1 MLFACTKDFL
11 LSNSQSEVGR
21 GKLIDELNSQID
33 VIIDREIKPVVLH
46 GEFGWDEYKV
56 FKRNILAIRRS
67 EIDPDLKE
75 NFIPIAYSIMNVLV
89 TAVFNMDVMERM
101 VNDEAINT
109 DSPLKKI
116 HDLKEMLDR
125 FPAYLKEAADS
136 IVEMLESAYLVFS
149 SNSPK
154 EKYLRE
160 YLTAHSKGR
169 TALIVPKAYYVK
181 SA

>member
-89 TAVFNMDVMERM
+89 PETA
-101 VNDEAINT
+101 
-109 DSPLKKI
+109 
-116 HDLKEMLDR
+116 
-125 FPAYLKEAADS
+125 
-136 IVEMLESAYLVFS
+136 FS
-149 SNSPK
+149 SSSNESVNSRLKIPVRSAVDQRSILQLPGLSDTCRPGPAIR
-154 EKYLRE
+154 Y
-160 YLTAHSKGR
+160 TPSV
-169 TALIVPKAYYVK
+169 ALITRLAVGSECKYIK
-181 SA
+181 SLLAG